1 MTRVLFHV
9 QHLLGVGHLR
19 RAELLAEAMHA
30 AGLDVTV
37 ALGGAPVPD
46 VSFAGIRTMALPA
59 AHIAGEDFGTLLDA
73 DGNAVDDAWKARRA
87 EALLSLFRSLRPDIV
102 LLELFPFGRRQLR
115 FELLALLEAARETT
129 PRPLVAASVRD
140 ILVSARKPGR
150 AEEAAEIARSSL
162 DAILVHADPN
172 VVAFG
177 ATFPLADRLA
187 GLIRYTGYV
196 APPPAAMSAEGLGE
210 VVVSAGG
217 GAVSAPLLFAALAA
231 RPATI
236 VSDATWRFLTGP
248 NLSDAEFA
256 RLAAVAGPKT
266 IVERFRPDFSAR
278 LANAALSI
286 SQAGYNT
293 VMDILRARVP
303 AVVVPYETPSETEQR
318 LRADLLA
325 ARGLLGIVPA
335 AALTPATLA
344 TAIDAAIRRGKPSE
358 SQVDLDGAANTA
370 ALIARLLAESR
381 DRPPP
386 LRGEGLGAA

>member
-1 MTRVLFHV
+1 VTRVLFHV

-19 RAELLAEAMHA
+19 RAELLAEAMCA

-46 VSFAGIRTMALPA
+46 VPFAGVRTIALPP
-59 AHIAGEDFGTLLDA
+59 AHIAGEDFGMLLDA

-87 EALLSLFRSLRPDIV
+87 EALLALFRSLRPDIV
-102 LLELFPFGRRQLR
+102 LLELFPFGRRQFR
-115 FELLALLEAARETT
+115 FELLPLLQAARETT

-150 AEEAAEIARSSL
+150 AEEAVAIARSFL
-162 DAILVHADPN
+162 DAILVHADPR

-177 ATFPLADRLA
+177 ATFPLADHLA
-187 GLIRYTGYV
+187 SLIRYTGYV
-196 APPPAAMSAEGLGE
+196 APPPPAITSAEGVGE
-210 VVVSAGG
+210 IVVSAGG
-217 GAVSAPLLFAALAA
+217 GAVGSPLLFAALAA

-236 VSDATWRFLTGP
+236 VRGATWRFFTGP
-248 NLSDAEFA
+248 NLSDADFA
-256 RLAAVAGPKT
+256 HLAAAAGPNT

-335 AALTPATLA
+335 GSLTPATLA
-344 TAIDAAIRRGKPSE
+344 TGIDAAIRRGKPSASE
-358 SQVDLDGAANTA
+358 VDLDGANKTA
-370 ALIARLLAESR
+370 DTLLS
-381 DRPPP
+381 
-386 LRGEGLGAA
+386 LLQ